1 MAVPL
6 PYLVGYKNV
15 PTLFEKIASAKI
27 PEKFN
32 RDFLQSTIGLKA
44 SNDRALIPLLRNLG
58 FIDQSGT
65 PTASYRLLKSSDE
78 RAAAIAAG
86 IRKAY
91 EPLFDANQEAYQLT
105 GDKLKS
111 LVAQIAG
118 TDDDLTG
125 RIAGTFSAITK
136 LADFEAK
143 VQDKSIDIKPD
154 RKEAEAHELEMDEVR
169 ARSRGLRT
177 EFHYNIQVHL
187 PSNGT
192 EEVYLNIFNALR
204 KTFQ

>member
-1 MAVPL
+1 MPASL
-6 PYLVGYKNV
+6 PYLVSYKNL
-15 PTLFEKIASAKI
+15 PTLFEKISSAKI

-32 RDFLQSTIGLKA
+32 HAFLQTTIGLKA

-65 PTASYRLLKSSDE
+65 PTQSYALLKSNE
-78 RAAAIAAG
+78 KRRTAIAAG
-86 IRKAY
+86 VRQAY
-91 EPLFDANQEAYQLT
+91 RPLFDADQQAHKLPS
-105 GDKLKS
+105 DKLKS

-125 RIAGTFSAITK
+125 RIAGTISALIKLGDFDANDPVVEGDKKPTK
-136 LADFEAK
+136 EDQPEDEIVLP
-143 VQDKSIDIKPD
+143 DKIKP
-154 RKEAEAHELEMDEVR
+154 
-169 ARSRGLRT
+169 RGLRT
-177 EFHYNIQVHL
+177 EFHYNIQVVL